1 MASRQDIL
9 QIVQA
14 RGVAYIDLWFTD
26 ITGEVKSMTV
36 PASKLGG
43 VLERGARF
51 DGSALDGFAR
61 QAESDMLLVPDPNTF
76 AVLPWSVHGGLSA
89 RLICS
94 VHTLNGE
101 PFVGDP
107 RTVLQGVIEDAK
119 SLGYKF
125 VTGIELEFY
134 VFKTDADGLPVLTP
148 PTDRASYF
156 DMSSLPAQSL
166 RREMMETLSALNL
179 SVTSAHSE
187 IGQGQHEIDLAHG
200 DALVMADTVLTAR
213 VALKQVA
220 ARHGLYCT
228 FMPRPLAEQPGSGMH
243 VHQSLH
249 DRETG
254 KNVFADPEDEYGM
267 SVAAR
272 AFLAGQL
279 SHARAMC
286 AVLAPLVNSYKR
298 LGTSIEAPVQVTW
311 AHINR
316 GALIRVPGSANGA
329 DASTRLELRCPDPSA
344 NPYLAT
350 AVMLAAGID
359 GIRRRLPLPEPLEE
373 TFAVKRP
380 RVADIL
386 PRSLGEALDNLEQ
399 DDVLLQALGAYV
411 SDRYLEAKRSE
422 YRDYKRQVTRWELE
436 RYLGR
441 Y

>member
-1 MASRQDIL
+1 MATRDDIL

-26 ITGEVKSMTV
+26 ITGEVKSMTI
-36 PASKLGG
+36 PANKLSS
-43 VLERGARF
+43 VMERGAHV

-61 QAESDMLLVPDPNTF
+61 QAESDMMLVPDPQTF

-94 VHTLNGE
+94 VHTVSGE
-101 PFVGDP
+101 PFLGDP
-107 RTVLQGVIEDAK
+107 RTVLLNVIEEARA
-119 SLGYKF
+119 LGHRF
-125 VTGIELEFY
+125 VTGVELEFY
-134 VFKTDADGLPVLTP
+134 VFKTDVDGQPVLSP
-148 PTDRASYF
+148 PTDHASYY
-156 DMSSLPAQSL
+156 DMSSVPAQSL
-166 RREMMETLSALNL
+166 RREMMETLNALGIG
-179 SVTSAHSE
+179 VTSAHSE
-187 IGQGQHEIDLAHG
+187 IGSGQHEIDLAHG
-200 DALVMADTVLTAR
+200 DALVMADNVLTAR

-243 VHQSLH
+243 IHQTLH
-249 DRETG
+249 DIHSGRSS
-254 KNVFADPEDEYGM
+254 FADPEHEYGLSM
-267 SVAAR
+267 VAR
-272 AFLAGQL
+272 SFLAGQL

-316 GALIRVPGSANGA
+316 GALIRVPGTAAGS
-329 DASTRLELRCPDPSA
+329 DPSTRLELRCPDPSA
-344 NPYLAT
+344 NPYLAF
-350 AVMLAAGID
+350 AVMLAAGLD
-359 GIRRRLPLPEPLEE
+359 GIRQRLPLPEPLEE

-386 PRSLGEALDNLEQ
+386 PRSLGEALDNFEQ
-399 DDVLLQALGAYV
+399 DDVLIQALGPYV
-411 SDRYLEAKRSE
+411 SDRYMEAKRSE
-422 YRDYKRQVTRWELE
+422 YREYKRQVTRWEIE